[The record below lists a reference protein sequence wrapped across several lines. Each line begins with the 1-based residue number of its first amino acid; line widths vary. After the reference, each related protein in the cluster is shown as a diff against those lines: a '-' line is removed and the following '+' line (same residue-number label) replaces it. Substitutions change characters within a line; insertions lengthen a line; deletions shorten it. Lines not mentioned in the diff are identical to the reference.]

1 MGGAHRNQKVSERLR
16 RPPSGGH
23 AALAAGNGGA
33 PPSADPGQP
42 RRDAHPYHTWE
53 MIRAQPEA
61 ARDVVRAG
69 PRLFGEALEFVRWA
83 PRIVVTGC
91 GTAYHGAMVVAAALR
106 TAKLPAEAIPAF
118 EIGRGAFAPGKGECL
133 IAVSHSG
140 RTLPTREAVRA
151 ARLSGACTVAIGPYE
166 GRPIQED
173 AEHFVRLPAGAEASR
188 CHTVSYTAA
197 GAAGLALAAACG
209 GPEDPEA
216 LPDLLRDT
224 IASADPVVREIA
236 GEVRPVLLAAGGACE
251 AAALEGALKVREAAG
266 QVAEGY
272 ELEQAVHGPQL
283 ACDESWIAGVCAH
296 GASVARARMVLAALR
311 VLGLRTV
318 AVASGADEDGVA
330 ADLVLRLPAAPPVTS
345 AILHTV
351 PWQLLAYHRAVARG
365 RNPDLIGYDEPRV
378 WAARGH
384 LFPDGWH

>member
-1 MGGAHRNQKVSERLR
+1 MGGAHRNRKTSERLR
-16 RPPSGGH
+16 RPPSGRH
-23 AALAAGNGGA
+23 AALVASNGGA
-33 PPSADPGQP
+33 PPSTDPGQP
-42 RRDAHPYHTWE
+42 RREAHPFHTWE
-53 MIRAQPEA
+53 MIQAQPEA
-61 ARDVVRAG
+61 VRVVFRAG
-69 PRLFGEALEFVRWA
+69 ARIFGEALEFVRWA

-106 TAKLPAEAIPAF
+106 TAKLPAEAAPAF
-118 EIGRGAFAPGKGECL
+118 EIGRGSFAPGKGECL
-133 IAVSHSG
+133 IALSHSG

-151 ARLSGACTVAIGPYE
+151 ARLSGACTIALSPNE
-166 GRPIQED
+166 GAPIRED
-173 AEHFVRLPAGAEASR
+173 AEHFVRLPAGTEASR
-188 CHTVSYTAA
+188 CHTVSYAAA
-197 GAAGLALAAACG
+197 GEAGLVLAAACG

-224 IASADPVVREIA
+224 IATADPIARELA
-236 GEVRPVLLAAGGACE
+236 GEERPLLLAAGGACE

-283 ACDESWIAGVCAH
+283 ACEEGWLAGVCAH
-296 GASVARARMVLAALR
+296 GASLARARMVLAGLR

-318 AVASGADEDGVA
+318 AVASGAEEDGVG
-330 ADLVLRLPAAPPVTS
+330 ADLVLRLPAAPAATS